1 MHISWTIQILRY
13 CFFLQS
19 SRYVSNEQ
27 SCLKTT
33 GLYDDLLL
41 LFSLFHF
48 FYFIFSV
55 PISSSLCSPIS
66 PSLFF
71 LTFFLKPL
79 SSVVEKLLYTYT
91 NMYYI
96 YFRKLTNFCLTKKFM
111 TFWFYLFD
119 LPWIRSDQISHSVVS
134 DSLRP
139 HESQHAR
146 PPCPSPTPGVHLDS
160 CPTSGIKMT

>member
-1 MHISWTIQILRY
+1 MLLMGSH
-13 CFFLQS
+13 
-19 SRYVSNEQ
+19 
-27 SCLKTT
+27 CLKTT

-41 LFSLFHF
+41 VSSLFHF

-96 YFRKLTNFCLTKKFM
+96 YFRKLTHFCLTEKFM
-111 TFWFYLFD
+111 TF
-119 LPWIRSDQISHSVVS
+119 
-134 DSLRP
+134 
-139 HESQHAR
+139 
-146 PPCPSPTPGVHLDS
+146 
-160 CPTSGIKMT
+160 